1 MHHDP
6 DFAGEWVRLARQD
19 LPGGSDAETVD
30 HPAMVQPRLSRAAR
44 R

>member
-19 LPGGSDAETVD
+19 LPGGSDAET
-30 HPAMVQPRLSRAAR
+30 
-44 R
+44 